1 MNSVVQSSLRLAAP
15 ILAVLAAWAFDR
27 MSERRGLTPPRFR
40 LPAPVTGIPG
50 GDLPPVRNPGM
61 TAPIVRRAVAD
72 GLLASVFWLGVF
84 APLAELGSK
93 APIDISKLSAPRLFL
108 LHAVLVVMMA
118 AWYFLGFGARRSP
131 RGGRWLRQFGLSTD
145 RLGEEL
151 GLGVMA
157 GIGAW
162 AVVLLALV
170 VIAGLILALGG
181 RKILPQ
187 QPPSLIYWIAGL
199 PLVVRLAAS
208 VSAGLVEE
216 TFFRGFLQPRIGI
229 ALSTAFFVLA
239 HASYGEPFM
248 FVGITLLSLL
258 YAFLVKWRRNIWPA
272 IVAHAIFDGVQL
284 TVVIPFALRYVGQ
297 HGRELKMVAMTTIHL
312 LGC

>member
-1 MNSVVQSSLRLAAP
+1 MNSSIEEALRLGAP
-15 ILAVLAAWAFDR
+15 VLAIVAAWAFDR
-27 MSERRGLTPPRFR
+27 MSERRGLLPPRFR
-40 LPAPVTGIPG
+40 LPVLAAGEPIGESPRAPVPDAKVVIF
-50 GDLPPVRNPGM
+50 
-61 TAPIVRRAVAD
+61 RRALAD
-72 GLLASVFWLGVF
+72 ALLAFVLWLGVF
-84 APLAELGSK
+84 APLAEMGNR
-93 APIDISKLSAPRLFL
+93 APIDVSKLSAPRLFL
-108 LHAVLVVMMA
+108 LHGVLVLMMA
-118 AWYFLGFGARRSP
+118 AWYFLGFGVARSP
-131 RGGRWLRQFGLSTD
+131 GGGRWLRQFGLAPK

-162 AVVLLALV
+162 ALVLIALV
-170 VIAGLILALGG
+170 VIAGVILALGG
-181 RKILPQ
+181 RKLLPQ

-216 TFFRGFLQPRIGI
+216 TFFRGFLQPRMGI

-284 TVVIPFALRYVGQ
+284 TVVIPLALRYVGQ
-297 HGRELKMVAMTTIHL
+297 HGGELKMVATVVLNAIRL
-312 LGC
+312 

>member
-1 MNSVVQSSLRLAAP
+1 MEEALRLTAP
-15 ILAVLAAWAFDR
+15 VLAVAAAWAFDW
-27 MSERRGLTPPRFR
+27 MSERHGLLPPRFR
-40 LPAPVTGIPG
+40 LPAQPVEAVMAEAPRVPLPG
-50 GDLPPVRNPGM
+50 AGAAIL
-61 TAPIVRRAVAD
+61 RRALAD
-72 GLLASVFWLGVF
+72 ALLAFVFWLGVF
-84 APLAELGSK
+84 APLVEMGSK
-93 APIDISKLSAPRLFL
+93 APIDVSKLSAPRLFL
-108 LHAVLVVMMA
+108 LHAVLVLVMA
-118 AWYFLGFGARRSP
+118 AWYFLGFGFKRSAG
-131 RGGRWLRQFGLSTD
+131 GGRWLRQFGLAPK

-151 GLGVMA
+151 GLGFMA

-162 AVVLLALV
+162 AVVLIALV
-170 VIAGLILALGG
+170 VIAGVILALGG
-181 RKILPQ
+181 RKLLPQ

-216 TFFRGFLQPRIGI
+216 TFFRGFLQPRMGI
-229 ALSTAFFVLA
+229 TLSTAFFVLA

-284 TVVIPFALRYVGQ
+284 TVVIPFALRYVGR
-297 HGRELKMVAMTTIHL
+297 HGADLKMVAMVALHVVGL
-312 LGC
+312 